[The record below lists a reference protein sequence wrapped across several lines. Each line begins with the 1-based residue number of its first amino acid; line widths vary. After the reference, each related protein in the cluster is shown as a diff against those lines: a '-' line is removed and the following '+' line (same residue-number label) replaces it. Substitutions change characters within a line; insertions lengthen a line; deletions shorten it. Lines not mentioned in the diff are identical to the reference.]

1 MLEGGVI
8 HLRPI
13 NPLSMHV
20 AFHYRLMLQY
30 SPLEFV
36 GINLGRGAMVAQRTL
51 NPFIL
56 VRIRAPQPDNPLLRK
71 AIVSDEFPTKYSELR
86 PTW

>member
-1 MLEGGVI
+1 M
-8 HLRPI
+8 
-13 NPLSMHV
+13 
-20 AFHYRLMLQY
+20 
-30 SPLEFV
+30 
-36 GINLGRGAMVAQRTL
+36 GRGATVAQRTL

-86 PTW
+86 PTWRAMSDAARLFSCPQIVNSHDK